1 MITKEI
7 ENVGIPVALIT
18 TFVEIATSAGVHRII
33 RGRGITHP
41 LGDPSLSP
49 ENEKEIR
56 RAIVLKA
63 LDALIGTDKENGVS
77 WKDKNL

>member
-1 MITKEI
+1 VITKEI

-18 TFVEIATSAGVHRII
+18 TFVEIATSAGVNRII

-63 LDALIGTDKENGVS
+63 LDALIGTGKENGVS

>member
-1 MITKEI
+1 VITKEI
-7 ENVGIPVALIT
+7 ENVGIPVAFIT
-18 TFVEIATSAGVHRII
+18 TFVDIATSAGVHRII

-56 RAIVLKA
+56 RTIVLKA
-63 LDALIGTDKENGVS
+63 LEAVIGTSKENGVS
-77 WKDKNL
+77 YS